1 MIARPVNFFNP
12 KKTVATRKTCP
23 CRVTDEFSNNI
34 LNKKEVEIMPEKWT
48 GKLIGKMHNAGV
60 TYQELANEMGVTK
73 PYVSMLLNSKR
84 SPEGVQERMES
95 AFRALL
101 QKRNGESS

>member
-1 MIARPVNFFNP
+1 M
-12 KKTVATRKTCP
+12 
-23 CRVTDEFSNNI
+23 
-34 LNKKEVEIMPEKWT
+34 MPEKWT

-84 SPEGVQERMES
+84 SPAGVQERMES